1 VVRGTAQINPHRW
14 TYSVRLLAN
23 QIDRATWR
31 NTLMYRL
38 NEDIQVGV
46 EYNPLAGDVGPLANW
61 RLVRE
66 TKTGPAVIVGTSSD
80 RIGTPRGRSYYVT
93 VSKEVAHRLS
103 LYAGTSYSEFEKRF
117 LVPAGVT
124 YRVDDRWSVLV
135 SYDGVAVHP
144 MATYAWDRYSV
155 TLLMVRGRDPGIN
168 FSVGF

>member
-1 VVRGTAQINPHRW
+1 VVRGTAQINPYKW

-31 NTLMYRL
+31 NTLMYRINDDFQL
-38 NEDIQVGV
+38 GV
-46 EYNPLAGDVGPLANW
+46 EYNPLAGDLGPLANW
-61 RLVRE
+61 RAVRE

-80 RIGTPRGRSYYVT
+80 RIGTPHGRSYYVT

-103 LYAGTSYSEFEKRF
+103 LYCGASYSEFQKRI

-135 SYDGVAVHP
+135 SFDGVAIHP

-155 TLLMVRGRDPGIN
+155 TLLMVRARDPGIN